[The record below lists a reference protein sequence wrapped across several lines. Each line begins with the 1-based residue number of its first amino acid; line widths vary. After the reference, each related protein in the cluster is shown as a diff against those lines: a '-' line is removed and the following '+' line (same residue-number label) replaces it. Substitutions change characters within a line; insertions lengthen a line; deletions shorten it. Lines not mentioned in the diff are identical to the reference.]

1 MSFIELHPIPW
12 GQEPPAHLRQI
23 YEEAFPPEERRPWA
37 QLFGRERCEHIAQ
50 LIAFEDRV
58 VGFLVSWELPSSHY
72 FEYLVIDPELR
83 GQGLGSKVLQR
94 LGQLYDD
101 EYPIVLECEPA
112 GYSPMAERRL
122 AFYQRFGLE
131 VQPYPYRQP
140 PYGQGLPWVDLHL
153 LANRALSRED
163 FSRIQQEI
171 HQIVY
176 RIQPVS

>member
-1 MSFIELHPIPW
+1 MAFIEIHPIPW
-12 GQEPPAHLRQI
+12 GQEPPSHLRKI
-23 YEEAFPPEERRPWA
+23 YEDAFPPEEQRPWD
-37 QLFGRERCEHIAQ
+37 QLFGLQHCEHIAQ
-50 LIAFEDRV
+50 LIAYEGDV
-58 VGFLVSWELPSSHY
+58 VGFLVSWELPSAHY

-131 VQPYPYRQP
+131 VQPFAYRQP
-140 PYGQGLPWVDLHL
+140 PYGAGLPWVDLHL
-153 LANRALSRED
+153 LANRPLSAED
-163 FSRIQQEI
+163 FEQIRQEI
-171 HQIVY
+171 HRIVY
-176 RIQPVS
+176 RVS